1 MSGAG
6 GVGANNAATSYSG
19 YRQDASTASITNEMR
34 QENDRMMKQSMEITK
49 FNNQNSINKM
59 QMDAMSQ
66 QANGMVDSF
75 SKASSN
81 LAQKAKI
88 DLA

>member
-1 MSGAG
+1 MSAG
-6 GVGANNAATSYSG
+6 GVGLNNITTDYSAYKQDYQTSSFTKEM
-19 YRQDASTASITNEMR
+19 QD
-34 QENDRMMKQSMEITK
+34 ENNRMMKESMAITK

-88 DLA
+88 DQA